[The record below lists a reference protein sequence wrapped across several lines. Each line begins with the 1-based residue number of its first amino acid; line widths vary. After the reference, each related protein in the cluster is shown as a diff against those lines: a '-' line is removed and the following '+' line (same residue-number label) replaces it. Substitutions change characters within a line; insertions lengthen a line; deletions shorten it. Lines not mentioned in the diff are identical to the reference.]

1 VRAALAGLVALA
13 AGLAALGVAT
23 PSPWPAVTLGNLLG
37 GFAMV
42 ALAAWLGG
50 ALAAAR
56 RRADPFAEAAGGR
69 AARRLLALALA
80 AVFVQTA
87 LGGLL
92 AALGGAG
99 ACASLPG
106 CGGAGAGA
114 PIDWRALRL
123 FVPLPVD
130 RSAPGFLAAL
140 EALHL
145 AHRLAALAVAAA
157 VAAFALAAA
166 RARASPA
173 VRRGALAAV
182 LLAIV
187 LPALGA
193 ALVTGGYP
201 LRVALAHNLAAAC
214 LVAVLARTAARC
226 APAQRRFANV

>member
-1 VRAALAGLVALA
+1 
-13 AGLAALGVAT
+13 
-23 PSPWPAVTLGNLLG
+23 
-37 GFAMV
+37 MV

-56 RRADPFAEAAGGR
+56 RRADPFAATGAVR
-69 AARRLLALALA
+69 AARRLLAITLA
-80 AVFVQTA
+80 AVFVQAA

-92 AALGGAG
+92 SALGGAG

-106 CGGAGAGA
+106 CGGTGAGA

-130 RSAPGFLAAL
+130 RSSPGFLAAL
-140 EALHL
+140 GALHL
-145 AHRLAALAVAAA
+145 AHRVAALAVAAM
-157 VAAFALAAA
+157 VAAFALAAV

-182 LLAIV
+182 VLVVV
-187 LPALGA
+187 LPVLGA

-226 APAQRRFANV
+226 APTQRRFANV